1 RSGSYMVHGA
11 AIKLGD
17 DGILVPSF
25 ANTGK
30 TTAAWMLAKGG
41 AKYLTDEL
49 AILDSSGNCFS
60 LPCSSLLTSRLI
72 ESLGLNLT
80 RKQRLSMRGNNLK
93 SRLLST
99 RFAPGGIRLNPK
111 DYFLLS
117 DMVRITKAM
126 FLQNGPDEFR
136 KLSLDEAT
144 KRLMAI
150 RSFELGWDSNP
161 YLVAES
167 FFNPGFDLEE
177 LRKKERAFA
186 SAFLSELRE
195 VFLIS
200 SSNHSHYKMLENQE
214 FPDLSQHQIEDQLRS
229 VTPAY
234 VENSWRMLNR
244 WHAFLYTVTRAVMP
258 RMVIE
263 TGVLYGHSSAS
274 ILAALEDN
282 RRGSLISIDLPL
294 EQHQSIT
301 EGGKHVQVGIRSPN
315 LAVGCAV
322 PISLRSRWNLQV
334 GNSLE
339 LLPKILQETGSIS
352 IFIHDSL
359 HTYDHMMAE
368 FRLGYDALEL
378 GGLLISDDIGYNLAW
393 QDS

>member
-1 RSGSYMVHGA
+1 MVLLRMKHLNYNYNFHKLFSLKTNTDYFDGLFRSFSIANNADTTATFEFFLDNGLEFSLKGKPTFNIMLGYDPGTDSVEFAYPWIRPVRAKLTFDPNSFQFSFNKNYLRFSIIADQWEVIDVFRSILMVYLIRSGSYMVHGA

-30 TTAAWMLAKGG
+30 TTAAWMLAKRG

-60 LPCSSLLTSRLI
+60 LPCSSLLTSGLI

-80 RKQRLSMRGNNLK
+80 KKQRLSMRGNNLK

-167 FFNPGFDLEE
+167 FFNPRFDLEE
-177 LRKKERAFA
+177 LRTKERAFA

-200 SSNHSHYKMLENQE
+200 SSNHSHYKMLEDYKENVK
-214 FPDLSQHQIEDQLRS
+214 PTSQ
-229 VTPAY
+229 
-234 VENSWRMLNR
+234 
-244 WHAFLYTVTRAVMP
+244 
-258 RMVIE
+258 
-263 TGVLYGHSSAS
+263 
-274 ILAALEDN
+274 
-282 RRGSLISIDLPL
+282 
-294 EQHQSIT
+294 
-301 EGGKHVQVGIRSPN
+301 
-315 LAVGCAV
+315 
-322 PISLRSRWNLQV
+322 
-334 GNSLE
+334 
-339 LLPKILQETGSIS
+339 
-352 IFIHDSL
+352 
-359 HTYDHMMAE
+359 
-368 FRLGYDALEL
+368 
-378 GGLLISDDIGYNLAW
+378 
-393 QDS
+393 

>member
-1 RSGSYMVHGA
+1 MNYHYNFHNLFSVSANTQYFDGLFHTFRSPSNVETGTAFQFDLDNRLRTSLKGKPAFNLMLGYDPQTDSVEFAYPWIRPVRARLTFDHNSFHFSFNKNYLRFSIVAEGWELIDVFRSILMVYLIRSGLYMVHGA
-11 AIKLGD
+11 AIKLAD

-30 TTAAWMLAKGG
+30 TTAAWMLAKRG

-60 LPCSSLLTSRLI
+60 LPCSSLLTSGLI

-80 RKQRLSMRGNNLK
+80 KKQRLSMRGNNLK

-136 KLSLDEAT
+136 KLSLDEAI

-167 FFNPGFDLEE
+167 FFNPRFDLEE

-186 SAFLSELRE
+186 SAFLSELKDI
-195 VFLIS
+195 FLIS
-200 SSNHSHYKMLENQE
+200 SSNHSHYKMLEGYTENVK
-214 FPDLSQHQIEDQLRS
+214 PTSQ
-229 VTPAY
+229 
-234 VENSWRMLNR
+234 
-244 WHAFLYTVTRAVMP
+244 
-258 RMVIE
+258 
-263 TGVLYGHSSAS
+263 
-274 ILAALEDN
+274 
-282 RRGSLISIDLPL
+282 
-294 EQHQSIT
+294 
-301 EGGKHVQVGIRSPN
+301 
-315 LAVGCAV
+315 
-322 PISLRSRWNLQV
+322 
-334 GNSLE
+334 
-339 LLPKILQETGSIS
+339 
-352 IFIHDSL
+352 
-359 HTYDHMMAE
+359 
-368 FRLGYDALEL
+368 
-378 GGLLISDDIGYNLAW
+378 
-393 QDS
+393 

>member
-1 RSGSYMVHGA
+1 MNYAYNFHNLFSLRTNTDYFDGLFHSFKNPANADTTATFEFLLDKSLKINLKGNPTFNIMMGYDPETDSVEFAYPWIRPVRAKLTFKTNSFQFSFNKNYLRFSIIADQWEVIDVFRSILMAYLVRSGLYMVHGA

-30 TTAAWMLAKGG
+30 TTAAWMLAKRG

-80 RKQRLSMRGNNLK
+80 KKQRLSMRGNNLK

-167 FFNPGFDLEE
+167 FFNPRFDLDEV
-177 LRKKERAFA
+177 RKMERAFI
-186 SAFLSELRE
+186 SSFLSRIDDIY
-195 VFLIS
+195 LIS
-200 SSNHSHYKMLENQE
+200 SSNHSHYKVVGDYQHLE
-214 FPDLSQHQIEDQLRS
+214 S
-229 VTPAY
+229 VKQTP
-234 VENSWRMLNR
+234 
-244 WHAFLYTVTRAVMP
+244 
-258 RMVIE
+258 
-263 TGVLYGHSSAS
+263 
-274 ILAALEDN
+274 
-282 RRGSLISIDLPL
+282 
-294 EQHQSIT
+294 
-301 EGGKHVQVGIRSPN
+301 
-315 LAVGCAV
+315 
-322 PISLRSRWNLQV
+322 
-334 GNSLE
+334 
-339 LLPKILQETGSIS
+339 
-352 IFIHDSL
+352 
-359 HTYDHMMAE
+359 
-368 FRLGYDALEL
+368 
-378 GGLLISDDIGYNLAW
+378 
-393 QDS
+393 

>member
-1 RSGSYMVHGA
+1 
-11 AIKLGD
+11 
-17 DGILVPSF
+17 
-25 ANTGK
+25 
-30 TTAAWMLAKGG
+30 MLRERVSK
-41 AKYLTDEL
+41 
-49 AILDSSGNCFS
+49 
-60 LPCSSLLTSRLI
+60 
-72 ESLGLNLT
+72 
-80 RKQRLSMRGNNLK
+80 
-93 SRLLST
+93 
-99 RFAPGGIRLNPK
+99 
-111 DYFLLS
+111 
-117 DMVRITKAM
+117 
-126 FLQNGPDEFR
+126 
-136 KLSLDEAT
+136 
-144 KRLMAI
+144 
-150 RSFELGWDSNP
+150 
-161 YLVAES
+161 
-167 FFNPGFDLEE
+167 DLEF
-177 LRKKERAFA
+177 LRRHA
-186 SAFLSELRE
+186 STIHA
-195 VFLIS
+195 
-200 SSNHSHYKMLENQE
+200 NQE

-393 QDS
+393 QDSCRSRKEEWKEISKGSDENDRFGFLIKSSG